1 MEKAGICNAHLILA
15 GHEQVDQYVTEPI
28 RAAIF
33 NLGYLPSAD
42 KTVVTK
48 PDTTLVA
55 IEKILAQLEVGG
67 RLAIMIYYGHEGG
80 DQEKMLCCTLCKT
93 LTKGS
98 LQRCCTNH

>member
-1 MEKAGICNAHLILA
+1 GNGCESSRGNGNGYGVLGRLGKNVYAFDIQEQALKSTAQRLEKAGICNAHLILA

-55 IEKILAQLEVGG
+55 IEKILAQLEV
-67 RLAIMIYYGHEGG
+67 
-80 DQEKMLCCTLCKT
+80 
-93 LTKGS
+93 
-98 LQRCCTNH
+98 